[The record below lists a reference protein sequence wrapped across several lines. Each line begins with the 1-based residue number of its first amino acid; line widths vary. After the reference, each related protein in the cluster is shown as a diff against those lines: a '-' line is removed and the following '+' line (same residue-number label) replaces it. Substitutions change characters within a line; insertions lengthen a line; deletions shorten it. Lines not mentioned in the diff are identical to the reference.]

1 MRKRILPV
9 VSQEMGERI
18 ERLRPKFKMKWLS
31 FFSTLPRF
39 EEYLIMG
46 GGGETLRNERRGAET
61 DSLLSLKRV
70 NVVKTLH

>member
-1 MRKRILPV
+1 MRKHILPV

-18 ERLRPKFKMKWLS
+18 ERLQPKFKMKWFS

-46 GGGETLRNERRGAET
+46 GADFEKREKRRGDGIVFSA
-61 DSLLSLKRV
+61 LKG
-70 NVVKTLH
+70 